1 MTERLNRDTFVKIF
15 QAFGKD
21 AIDEM
26 EEKVD
31 DFLNDKDSPIHV
43 ISLTPQMCSIG
54 HGQDEIY
61 QTMTI
66 TVWYRYLNEKEIE
79 AIEAAA

>member
-1 MTERLNRDTFVKIF
+1 MSERLNHDTFVRIF

-21 AIDEM
+21 AIDDM
-26 EEKVD
+26 EERVNDFIND
-31 DFLNDKDSPIHV
+31 DTDPIHV
-43 ISLTPQMCSIG
+43 ISLTPQMCSVG

-66 TVWYRYLNEKEIE
+66 TVWYRAVSAEE
-79 AIEAAA
+79 IEAAA